1 MARIEIKNIGPI
13 KEANFN
19 LNKVNVFMG
28 PQSSGKSTIAKI
40 ISFCTWLDKKYAR
53 DGFFSVLKDE
63 NSDTPNYIEELK
75 TYYRLTNGY
84 FSDKSSIAFDG
95 EEIAFSYN
103 CDFISEEI
111 PTTIIHLNNEFKLGL
126 KTGKRRPSDKVIYI
140 PSERNFVSAIYN
152 LNEYLRDRDL
162 IQDFVNNWY
171 EAKRKYSKEHKLR
184 ILDLGVQYH
193 NEGEDIDKL
202 TLDNG
207 QELTLQ
213 IASSGLQAVTPL
225 ITLFDYIA
233 RGIYTDSRPMS
244 VSERDKMIRQ
254 YNEMVKQIR
263 EDGTKINTNDL
274 QTLFDLI
281 VSRNYNQSQFIIE
294 EPEQNLFPTTQRDL
308 IYYML
313 KILNESKQNHRLTFT
328 THSPYILYALNN
340 CMMGYLVKN
349 KMPIEEQNELLSK
362 ESWINPENISIYQI
376 KEGGI
381 EPIKDEQTKVVGEH
395 YFNEV
400 MGAIMDEYYEML
412 NYFE

>member
-1 MARIEIKNIGPI
+1 MATIEIKNIGPI
-13 KEANFN
+13 KNVKFD
-19 LNKVNVFMG
+19 LNKINVFMG
-28 PQSSGKSTIAKI
+28 PQSCGKSTIAKI

-53 DGFFSVLKDE
+53 DGFFSILKDE
-63 NSDTPNYIEELK
+63 NLDTPNYIEELK
-75 TYYRLTNGY
+75 SYHRLTNGY
-84 FSDKSSIAFDG
+84 FSDNSSIAFDG
-95 EEIAFSYN
+95 DEITFSYN
-103 CDFISEEI
+103 CDFISEKI
-111 PTTIIHLNNEFKLGL
+111 STTITGDTNCKIGL
-126 KTGKRRPSDKVIYI
+126 KTGERRQSDKVIYI

-171 EAKRKYSKEHKLR
+171 EAKRKYSKEHKLQ

-193 NEGEDIDKL
+193 HEGEDIDKL
-202 TLDNG
+202 TLDDG

-233 RGIYTDSRPMS
+233 RGIYHDSRPMS
-244 VSERDKMIRQ
+244 VLERDKMVKQ
-254 YNEMVKQIR
+254 YNEMVKQLK
-263 EDGTKINTNDL
+263 EGGTKINTNDL

-313 KILNESKQNHRLTFT
+313 RTLNESKQNHRLTFT

-340 CMMGYLVKN
+340 CMMGGLVYDKMSDNDKN
-349 KMPIEEQNELLSK
+349 KLKCKFSI
-362 ESWINPENISIYQI
+362 INPADVSVYQI
-376 KEGGI
+376 DNGALKKIQQEDKLIGTNYLDQNMKEL
-381 EPIKDEQTKVVGEH
+381 
-395 YFNEV
+395 
-400 MGAIMDEYYEML
+400 MDDFYVML
-412 NYFE
+412 NYYE

>member
-1 MARIEIKNIGPI
+1 KI
-13 KEANFN
+13 
-19 LNKVNVFMG
+19 NVFMG
-28 PQSSGKSTIAKI
+28 EQSSGKSTIAKI

-53 DGFFSVLKDE
+53 DGFFSVLKNEELDI
-63 NSDTPNYIEELK
+63 PNYIEELK
-75 TYYRLTNGY
+75 SYHRLTNGY
-84 FSDKSSIAFDG
+84 FSDNSSIAFDG
-95 EEIAFSYN
+95 EEITFSYN
-103 CDFISEEI
+103 CDFISKEV
-111 PTTIIHLNNEFKLGL
+111 PTTIIEDDNNFKIGL
-126 KTGKRRPSDKVIYI
+126 KTGKRRQSDKVIYI

-184 ILDLGVQYH
+184 ILELGVQYH
-193 NEGEDIDKL
+193 NEGDDIDKL

-233 RGIYTDSRPMS
+233 RGIYSDSRPMS
-244 VSERDKMIRQ
+244 VSERDKMVKQ
-254 YNEMVKQIR
+254 YNEMVKQR
-263 EDGTKINTNDL
+263 KEGGAKINTNDL

-313 KILNESKQNHRLTFT
+313 RVLNESKQKHRLTFT

-340 CMMGYLVKN
+340 CMMGGLVYN
-349 KMPIEEQNELLSK
+349 KMSDNDKDKLKCKS
-362 ESWINPENISIYQI
+362 SMINPTDVSVYQI
-376 KEGGI
+376 YDGKLKGIQQDDKLIGSNYLDQNMKEL
-381 EPIKDEQTKVVGEH
+381 
-395 YFNEV
+395 
-400 MGAIMDEYYEML
+400 MDDFYVML
-412 NYFE
+412 NYYE

>member
-1 MARIEIKNIGPI
+1 MATIEIKNIGPI
-13 KEANFN
+13 KEVKFD

-53 DGFFSVLKDE
+53 DGFFSVLKEEELDI
-63 NSDTPNYIEELK
+63 PNYIDELK
-75 TYYRLTNGY
+75 SYHRLANGY
-84 FSDKSSIAFDG
+84 FSDNSSIAFDG
-95 EEIAFSYN
+95 EEITFSYN
-103 CDFISEEI
+103 CDFISKEI
-111 PTTIIHLNNEFKLGL
+111 PTSTIEDDNKFRIGL
-126 KTGKRRPSDKVIYI
+126 KTGKRRQSDKVIYI

-162 IQDFVNNWY
+162 IHDFINNWY
-171 EAKRKYSKEHKLR
+171 EAKRRYSKEHKLR

-193 NEGEDIDKL
+193 NEGDDIDKL

-233 RGIYTDSRPMS
+233 RGIYSDSRPMS
-244 VSERDKMIRQ
+244 VLEKDKMLKQ
-254 YNEMVKQIR
+254 YNEMVRQLKEGGSEIS
-263 EDGTKINTNDL
+263 TNNL

-281 VSRNYNQSQFIIE
+281 VSKNYNQSQFIIE

-313 KILNESKQNHRLTFT
+313 RVLNESKQNHRLTFT

-340 CMMGYLVKN
+340 CMMGGLVYD
-349 KMPIEEQNELLSK
+349 KMNCRDKDKLKCKYSI
-362 ESWINPENISIYQI
+362 INPADVSVYQI
-376 KEGGI
+376 YDGRLKAIQQDDKLIGTNYLDQNMKEL
-381 EPIKDEQTKVVGEH
+381 
-395 YFNEV
+395 
-400 MGAIMDEYYEML
+400 MDDFYVML
-412 NYFE
+412 NYYG